1 MKSKALIAAGCGLVA
16 ILGTNALAQGIPVF
30 ATPDTVYDPVRALVG
45 RLDLARYKA
54 TIAGLAQFGD
64 RRQGTKRN
72 RDAVDW
78 IEAQLKSY
86 GCENVER
93 VTYQYAPPPPRGGG
107 AGGAGGRGGAGRGN
121 ASPNGRGRYG
131 NGPGGSRIFSDMR
144 ERGPNNDSLAQPD
157 PTIRAMN
164 MEPSTPGERQEVICI
179 KYGTKYPNE
188 MYIVGGHMDGIG
200 WGQAANDDAS
210 GSAIVME
217 LARILSSP
225 DVQTERSIRFALW
238 NNEETGL
245 NGARAYA
252 DQRAPMQGKEVP
264 AGSGKYP
271 EPKWLGMIQHD
282 MMMVDHGPP
291 TADGKL
297 APEQRAEADINI
309 EFAITSKF
317 ADEAMKLAFFW
328 RGANEKYATHYPAAV
343 GSHMSN
349 TDSDPFKDLVPSLSL
364 RENERGSQIGGNWDP
379 THHQPTDVLTTFTD
393 KDFMLGLTSAQTTMG
408 AIGHLTGATIRK

>member
-1 MKSKALIAAGCGLVA
+1 MRFNPLLPALGCGLLLSAPLPVA
-16 ILGTNALAQGIPVF
+16 AQLQLPTITV
-30 ATPDTVYDPVRALVG
+30 ADTVNDPTQMLVD
-45 RLDLARYKA
+45 RLDLEKYKN
-54 TIAGLAQFGD
+54 TIKGLAQFGD

-72 RDAVDW
+72 RDAVAW
-78 IEAQLKSY
+78 IEAQLKQY
-86 GCENVER
+86 GCQNVER
-93 VTYQYAPPPPRGGG
+93 ITYTYNPPATAGRGGG
-107 AGGAGGRGGAGRGN
+107 RGRPPVT
-121 ASPNGRGRYG
+121 SPNGRGRFG
-131 NGPGGSRIFSDMR
+131 NGPGGSRIWSDMR
-144 ERGPNNDSLAQPD
+144 ERGGNNDSLSQPD
-157 PTIRAMN
+157 PKIRAIN
-164 MEPSTPGERQEVICI
+164 MEPTTPGERQQVICM
-179 KYGTKYPNE
+179 KVGTKYPNE
-188 MYIVGGHMDGIG
+188 MYIIGGHMDGIG
-200 WGQAANDDAS
+200 WGQAVNDDAS

-217 LARILSSP
+217 LARIFSMP

-245 NGARAYA
+245 NGARAYVE
-252 DQRAPMQGKEVP
+252 QRGPMQGKEMP

-297 APEQRAEADINI
+297 APEQRPEADINI

-328 RGANEKYATHYPAAV
+328 RTANERYATHYPAAV
-343 GSHMSN
+343 GPHMTN

-393 KDFMLGLTSAQTTMG
+393 KDFMLGLTSAQTTLG
-408 AIGHLTGATIRK
+408 ALGRLTGATVRK

>member
-1 MKSKALIAAGCGLVA
+1 MRSTSLLAAACGLL
-16 ILGTNALAQGIPVF
+16 ICGTANAQNNAA
-30 ATPDTVYDPVRALVG
+30 ATQDTAYDPVGVLVS
-45 RLDLARYKA
+45 RLDLEKYKS
-54 TIAGLAQFGD
+54 TIKGLAQFGD

-86 GCENVER
+86 GCQNVER
-93 VTYQYAPPPPRGGG
+93 ITYEYNPAPP
-107 AGGAGGRGGAGRGN
+107 AGRGGAGRGGRGN
-121 ASPNGRGRYG
+121 TPSPNGRGRPG

-144 ERGPNNDSLAQPD
+144 ERGVNNDSLAQPD
-157 PTIRAMN
+157 PAIRAIN
-164 MEPSTPGERQEVICI
+164 MEPTTPGQRQEVICMKI
-179 KYGTKYPNE
+179 GTKYPNE
-188 MYIVGGHMDGIG
+188 MYILGGHMDGIG
-200 WGQAANDDAS
+200 WGQAVNDDAS

-217 LARILSSP
+217 LARIFSMP

-252 DQRAPMQGKEVP
+252 EQRGPMQGKESP

-297 APEQRAEADINI
+297 ASEQRPEADINI

-317 ADEAMKLAFFW
+317 ADDAMKMAFFW
-328 RGANEKYATHYPAAV
+328 RAANEKYATHYPAAV
-343 GSHMSN
+343 GPHMTN

-379 THHQPTDVLTTFTD
+379 THHQPIDVLTTFTD
-393 KDFMLGLTSAQTTMG
+393 KDFMLGLTSAQTTLG
-408 AIGHLTGATIRK
+408 AIGQLTKATVKR

>member
-1 MKSKALIAAGCGLVA
+1 MRSTSLLAAACGLL
-16 ILGTNALAQGIPVF
+16 ICGTANAQNNAA
-30 ATPDTVYDPVRALVG
+30 ATQDTAYDPVGVLVS
-45 RLDLARYKA
+45 RLDLEKYKS
-54 TIAGLAQFGD
+54 TIKGLAQFGD

-86 GCENVER
+86 GCQNVER
-93 VTYQYAPPPPRGGG
+93 ITYEYNPAPP
-107 AGGAGGRGGAGRGN
+107 AGRGGAGRGGRGN
-121 ASPNGRGRYG
+121 TPSPNGRGRPG

-144 ERGPNNDSLAQPD
+144 ERGVNNDSLAQPD
-157 PTIRAMN
+157 PAIRAIN
-164 MEPSTPGERQEVICI
+164 MEPTTPGQRQEVICMKI
-179 KYGTKYPNE
+179 GTKYPNE
-188 MYIVGGHMDGIG
+188 MYILGGHMDGIG
-200 WGQAANDDAS
+200 WGQAVNDDAS

-217 LARILSSP
+217 LARIFSMP

-238 NNEETGL
+238 NNEETCL

-252 DQRAPMQGKEVP
+252 EQRGPMQGKESP

-297 APEQRAEADINI
+297 APEQRPEADINI

-317 ADEAMKLAFFW
+317 ADDAMKMAFFW
-328 RGANEKYATHYPAAV
+328 RAANEKYATHYPAAV
-343 GSHMSN
+343 GPHMTN

-379 THHQPTDVLTTFTD
+379 THHQPIDVLTTFTD
-393 KDFMLGLTSAQTTMG
+393 KDFMLGLTSAQTTLG
-408 AIGHLTGATIRK
+408 AIGQLTKATVKR

>member
-1 MKSKALIAAGCGLVA
+1 VRSTSFIAAGACLAALLSGTASAQRGGAATDTAYNPVQTLV
-16 ILGTNALAQGIPVF
+16 
-30 ATPDTVYDPVRALVG
+30 D
-45 RLDLARYKA
+45 RLDLEKYKN
-54 TIAGLAQFGD
+54 TIKGLAQFGD

-72 RDAVDW
+72 RDAVAW

-86 GCENVER
+86 GCQNVER
-93 VTYQYAPPPPRGGG
+93 ITYQYAPAPAQQGG
-107 AGGAGGRGGAGRGN
+107 AARGARPPIT
-121 ASPNGRGRYG
+121 SPNGKGRAG

-144 ERGPNNDSLAQPD
+144 ERGVNNDSLAQPD
-157 PTIRAMN
+157 PAIRAIN
-164 MEPSTPGERQEVICI
+164 MEPSSPGERQEVICM
-179 KYGTKYPNE
+179 KVGTKYPNE
-188 MYIVGGHMDGIG
+188 MYIIGGHMDGIG
-200 WGQAANDDAS
+200 WGQAVNDDAS

-217 LARILSSP
+217 LARIFSMP

-245 NGARAYA
+245 NGAKAYV
-252 DQRAPMQGKEVP
+252 DQRGPMQGKESP

-297 APEQRAEADINI
+297 APEQRPEADINI

-317 ADEAMKLAFFW
+317 ADDAMKMAFYW
-328 RGANEKYATHYPAAV
+328 RTANEKYATHYPASV
-343 GSHMSN
+343 GPHMSN

-379 THHQPTDVLTTFTD
+379 THHQPIDVLTTYTD
-393 KDFMLGLTSAQTTMG
+393 KDFMLGLTSAQTTLG
-408 AIGHLTGATIRK
+408 AIGQLTGATVKK

>member
-1 MKSKALIAAGCGLVA
+1 VRSTSFLAAVCGLAV
-16 ILGTNALAQGIPVF
+16 LCSGTASAQT
-30 ATPDTVYDPVRALVG
+30 ATPQADTSYDPVGVLVS
-45 RLDLARYKA
+45 RLDLEKYKA
-54 TIAGLAQFGD
+54 TIKGLAQFGD

-86 GCENVER
+86 GCQNVER
-93 VTYQYAPPPPRGGG
+93 ITYEYNPAPP
-107 AGGAGGRGGAGRGN
+107 AARGGAGRGGRGN
-121 ASPNGRGRYG
+121 TPSPNGRGRPG

-144 ERGPNNDSLAQPD
+144 ERGVNNDSLAQPD
-157 PTIRAMN
+157 PAIRAIN
-164 MEPSTPGERQEVICI
+164 MEPTTPGQRQEVICM
-179 KYGTKYPNE
+179 KVGTKYPNE
-188 MYIVGGHMDGIG
+188 MYILGGHMDGIG
-200 WGQAANDDAS
+200 WGQAVNDDAS

-217 LARILSSP
+217 LARIFSQP

-252 DQRAPMQGKEVP
+252 EQRGPMQGKEVP

-291 TADGKL
+291 TPDGKL
-297 APEQRAEADINI
+297 APEQRPEADINI

-317 ADEAMKLAFFW
+317 ADDAMKMAFFW
-328 RGANEKYATHYPAAV
+328 RAANEKYATHYPAAV
-343 GSHMSN
+343 GPHMTN

-393 KDFMLGLTSAQTTMG
+393 KDFMLGLTSAQTTLG
-408 AIGHLTGATIRK
+408 AIGQLTKATIKR